1 MDNILI
7 CGYRDWSFKLFLDVK
22 ETIIDYFCV
31 YVDDKELLDEMID
44 KYNPKY
50 IFFIGWRWVRF
61 IQ

>member
-50 IFFIGWRWVRF
+50 IFFKY
-61 IQ
+61 Q